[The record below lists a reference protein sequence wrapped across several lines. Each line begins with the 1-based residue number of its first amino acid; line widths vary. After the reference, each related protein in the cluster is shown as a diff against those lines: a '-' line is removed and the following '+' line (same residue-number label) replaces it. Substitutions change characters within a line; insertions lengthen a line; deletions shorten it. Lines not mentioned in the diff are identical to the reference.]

1 MLERLWAGWRN
12 QYVRALDGDKAA
24 DDAAGSSGDVPRDE
38 GQTLFE
44 SILATE
50 GRDAELGIVHRGE
63 LASVILNIYPYG
75 SGHLLVLPNR
85 GVERLG
91 ELDADEVDE
100 LWATVTHAVAVCEAE
115 YGCPGVN
122 VGLNQGKAA
131 GAGIP
136 DHLHVHVLPRWPGDT
151 NFMTSIAE
159 TRILVENLAET
170 HARITARW
178 NMPSEL

>member
-12 QYVRALDGDKAA
+12 QYVRKLDGDLA
-24 DDAAGSSGDVPRDE
+24 DEPRPNEVPRAD

-50 GRDAELGIVHRGE
+50 GRDDELGIVHRGE
-63 LASVILNIYPYG
+63 HVFVVLNIHPYG

-85 GVERLG
+85 GVERL
-91 ELDADEVDE
+91 ADLTAVEVDA
-100 LWATVTHAVAVCEAE
+100 LWKTVTHAVAVCEAE
-115 YGCPGVN
+115 YACPGVN
-122 VGLNQGKAA
+122 VGLNQGRAA

-136 DHLHVHVLPRWPGDT
+136 EHLHVHVLPRWPGDT

-159 TRILVENLAET
+159 TRVLVENLGET
-170 HARITARW
+170 HERLTRRW
-178 NMPSEL
+178 HEVSLRD